1 MTTNRRSHT
10 HPPSPPS
17 PPTASTAASA
27 GQPTVRALAA
37 STAASAGKPTV
48 RALAA
53 STAASAGKP
62 AARALAA
69 STAAKER
76 ALSISIA
83 RFSGCVAVGDARIR
97 AVLRAVARAQRWQ
110 GDVSL
115 AVVDD
120 DAIAALNGRFLRTHT
135 PTDVLA
141 FAYGDDAD
149 GVAGEIV
156 VSDETAA
163 RTARALGEPPER
175 ELLRY
180 CVHGLLHLCGFD
192 DATPRARRA
201 MHAREDRFL
210 PPPEEF
216 DA

>member
-1 MTTNRRSHT
+1 MTTNRRSQT
-10 HPPSPPS
+10 AGRARSRAAPK
-17 PPTASTAASA
+17 ASTFK
-27 GQPTVRALAA
+27 VR
-37 STAASAGKPTV
+37 
-48 RALAA
+48 
-53 STAASAGKP
+53 
-62 AARALAA
+62 
-69 STAAKER
+69 
-76 ALSISIA
+76 IA
-83 RFSGCVAVGDARIR
+83 RLSRRVALGDARIR
-97 AVLRAVARAQRWQ
+97 AVLHAVARAQHWQ

-120 DAIAALNGRFLRTHT
+120 EAIAALNGRFLRKPT

-149 GVAGEIV
+149 GVAGEII

-163 RTARALGEPPER
+163 RTARALREPPAR

-192 DATPRARRA
+192 DATARARRA

-210 PPPEEF
+210 PPAEEF